1 MIHEVAGDILLSKAQ
16 AIAHGIA
23 PGDPFDQGLALAL
36 RERWPAMLKDFRH
49 YSHAHHPSSGQAWVW
64 GASTGQR
71 IINLLTQDAAPGEKG
86 RPGRARL
93 ENVNHA
99 LRELSRI
106 VKEEKLTSVALPRL
120 ATGVGGLEWK
130 DILPLIHAQLGL
142 LDIPVIVYSTYHPD
156 VQAMEPLALLTSAQR
171 LRPEAR

>member
-1 MIHEVAGDILLSKAQ
+1 MIHEVTGDILLSKAQ

-23 PGDPFDQGLALAL
+23 PGDPFDSGLALAL

-49 YSHAHHPSSGQAWVW
+49 YSHSHHPKTGQAWTW

-71 IINLLTQDAAPGEKG
+71 IVNLLTQDAAPGEKG
-86 RPGRARL
+86 KPGRAHL
-93 ENVNHA
+93 ESVNHA
-99 LRELSRI
+99 LRELHRI
-106 VKEEKLTSVALPRL
+106 ILEEKLTSIALPRL

-130 DILPLIHAQLGL
+130 DVMGLIQTHLGK
-142 LDIPVIVYSTYHPD
+142 LDIPVIIYSTYHANQ
-156 VQAMEPLALLTSAQR
+156 QAVEPLTPQAFAQS